1 MWGIV
6 GPKEW
11 LGIGQEEKGRG
22 QPENR
27 VEGQYS
33 QQLWGPQEDQCP
45 LLTIL

>member
-1 MWGIV
+1 M

-11 LGIGQEEKGRG
+11 LGIGQGEKRRG

-33 QQLWGPQEDQCP
+33 QQPWDPQEDQCP
-45 LLTIL
+45 LLTKL